1 MGLGASCRPVVAA
14 TGYFSCS
21 SRLLPRSLPCQHF
34 VITRGRMRTVSEHE
48 KGRTAHIHVRVTP
61 EEKRL
66 IEGLA
71 AARFTSVSELLR
83 QLALRAVRRKPP
95 V

>member
-1 MGLGASCRPVVAA
+1 M
-14 TGYFSCS
+14 
-21 SRLLPRSLPCQHF
+21 RL
-34 VITRGRMRTVSEHE
+34 VSEHE

-83 QLALRAVRRKPP
+83 QLALRAVRRKVP